1 MARNAKRKREWRQL
15 MKTIERQRRP
25 SIRMELSPLIDCI
38 FQLLIFFMLSSTFLT
53 PAIQLT
59 LPSATAG
66 TSQNDLEI
74 IITLNKD
81 GDIYLNNTQTSLISL
96 QAELQQML
104 TETEHKSVTI
114 RGDQDMPYSAFLD
127 ALDIAK
133 RSGAVHVNVAHQTP

>member
-1 MARNAKRKREWRQL
+1 

-81 GDIYLNNTQTSLISL
+81 GDIYLNNAQTSLISL
-96 QAELQQML
+96 QAELQRML

-127 ALDIAK
+127 VLDIAK

>member
-1 MARNAKRKREWRQL
+1 

-81 GDIYLNNTQTSLISL
+81 GDVYLNNTQTSLISL
-96 QAELQQML
+96 QAELQRML

-114 RGDQDMPYSAFLD
+114 RGDQNMPYSAFLD

-133 RSGAVHVNVAHQTP
+133 RSGAIHINVAHQTP

>member
-1 MARNAKRKREWRQL
+1 

-104 TETEHKSVTI
+104 TETKHKSVTI

>member
-1 MARNAKRKREWRQL
+1 VKAIQ
-15 MKTIERQRRP
+15 RQRRP

-66 TSQNDLEI
+66 TSQNELEI
-74 IITLNKD
+74 IITLSD
-81 GDIYLNNTQTSLISL
+81 EGDVYLNNTKTSLISL
-96 QAELQQML
+96 KSELQRML
-104 TETEHKSVTI
+104 TESSHKSVTI
-114 RGDQDMPYSAFLD
+114 RGDQNMPYSAFLD

-133 RSGAVHVNVAHQTP
+133 RSGAIHVNVAHQTP

>member
-1 MARNAKRKREWRQL
+1 VKSIQ
-15 MKTIERQRRP
+15 RQRRP

-66 TSQNDLEI
+66 TSQNELEI
-74 IITLNKD
+74 IITLSD
-81 GDIYLNNTQTSLISL
+81 EGDVYLNNTKTSLISL
-96 QAELQQML
+96 KSELQRML
-104 TETEHKSVTI
+104 TESSHKSVTI
-114 RGDQDMPYSAFLD
+114 RGDQNMPYSAFLD

-133 RSGAVHVNVAHQTP
+133 RSGAIHVNVAHQTP

>member
-1 MARNAKRKREWRQL
+1 

-74 IITLNKD
+74 IITLSEE
-81 GDIYLNNTQTSLISL
+81 GDVYLNNTQTSLISL
-96 QAELQQML
+96 QAELQRML
-104 TETEHKSVTI
+104 TETDHKSVTI

-133 RSGAVHVNVAHQTP
+133 RSGAAHVNVAHQSP

>member
-1 MARNAKRKREWRQL
+1 
-15 MKTIERQRRP
+15 MKSIQRQRRP

-66 TSQNDLEI
+66 TSQNELEI
-74 IITLNKD
+74 IITLSKE
-81 GDIYLNNTQTSLISL
+81 GDVYLNNTKTSFVSL
-96 QAELQQML
+96 TSELQRIL
-104 TETEHKSVTI
+104 AESNHKSVTI
-114 RGDQDMPYSAFLD
+114 RGDQNMPYSSFLD

-133 RSGAVHVNVAHQTP
+133 RSGAVHVNVAHQIP

>member
-1 MARNAKRKREWRQL
+1 
-15 MKTIERQRRP
+15 MKSIQRQRRP

-66 TSQNDLEI
+66 TSQNELEI
-74 IITLNKD
+74 IITLTKE
-81 GDIYLNNTQTSLISL
+81 GDVYLNNTKTSLISL
-96 QAELQQML
+96 KSELQRML
-104 TETEHKSVTI
+104 TESNHKSVTI
-114 RGDQDMPYSAFLD
+114 RGDQNMPYSAFLD

>member
-1 MARNAKRKREWRQL
+1 

-81 GDIYLNNTQTSLISL
+81 GDIYLNNAQTSLISL

-133 RSGAVHVNVAHQTP
+133 RSGAVHVNVSHQTP

>member
-1 MARNAKRKREWRQL
+1 
-15 MKTIERQRRP
+15 MKSIQRQRRP

-66 TSQNDLEI
+66 TSQNELEI
-74 IITLNKD
+74 IITLSEE
-81 GDIYLNNTQTSLISL
+81 GDVYLNNTKTSLISL
-96 QAELQQML
+96 KSELQRML
-104 TETEHKSVTI
+104 TESSHKSVTI
-114 RGDQDMPYSAFLD
+114 RGDQNMPYSAFLD

-133 RSGAVHVNVAHQTP
+133 RSGDIHVNVAHQTP

>member
-1 MARNAKRKREWRQL
+1 
-15 MKTIERQRRP
+15 MKSIQRQRRP

-66 TSQNDLEI
+66 TSQNELEI
-74 IITLNKD
+74 IITLSEE
-81 GDIYLNNTQTSLISL
+81 GDVYLNNTKTSLISL
-96 QAELQQML
+96 KSELQRIL
-104 TETEHKSVTI
+104 TESSHKSVTI
-114 RGDQDMPYSAFLD
+114 RGDQNMPYSAFLD

-133 RSGAVHVNVAHQTP
+133 RSGAIHVNVAHQTP

>member
-1 MARNAKRKREWRQL
+1 
-15 MKTIERQRRP
+15 MKTITRQRRP

-81 GDIYLNNTQTSLISL
+81 GDVYLNNTQTSLISL
-96 QAELQQML
+96 QAELQRML

-114 RGDQDMPYSAFLD
+114 RGDQNMPYSAFLD

-133 RSGAVHVNVAHQTP
+133 RSGAIHINVAHQTP

>member
-1 MARNAKRKREWRQL
+1 

-81 GDIYLNNTQTSLISL
+81 GDIYLNNSQTSLISL
-96 QAELQQML
+96 QAELQRML

-133 RSGAVHVNVAHQTP
+133 RSGAVHVNVAHQTR

>member
-1 MARNAKRKREWRQL
+1 
-15 MKTIERQRRP
+15 MKSIQRQRRP

-66 TSQNDLEI
+66 TSQNELEI
-74 IITLNKD
+74 IITLSKE
-81 GDIYLNNTQTSLISL
+81 GDVYLNNTKISLISL
-96 QAELQQML
+96 KSELQRML
-104 TETEHKSVTI
+104 TESNHKSVTI
-114 RGDQDMPYSAFLD
+114 RGDHNMPYSAFLD

-133 RSGAVHVNVAHQTP
+133 QSGAVHVNVAHQTP

>member
-1 MARNAKRKREWRQL
+1 
-15 MKTIERQRRP
+15 MKSIQRQRRP

-66 TSQNDLEI
+66 TSQNELEI
-74 IITLNKD
+74 IITLSKE
-81 GDIYLNNTQTSLISL
+81 GDVYLNNTKTSLISL
-96 QAELQQML
+96 KSELQRML
-104 TETEHKSVTI
+104 TESNHKSVTI
-114 RGDQDMPYSAFLD
+114 RGDQNMPYSAFLD

-133 RSGAVHVNVAHQTP
+133 RSGAVQVNVAHQTP

>member
-1 MARNAKRKREWRQL
+1 
-15 MKTIERQRRP
+15 MKSIQRQRRP

-66 TSQNDLEI
+66 TSQNELEI
-74 IITLNKD
+74 IITLSKE
-81 GDIYLNNTQTSLISL
+81 GDVYLNNTKTSLISL
-96 QAELQQML
+96 KSELQRML
-104 TETEHKSVTI
+104 TESNHKSVTI
-114 RGDQDMPYSAFLD
+114 RGDHNMPYSAFLD

-133 RSGAVHVNVAHQTP
+133 QSGAVHVNVAHQTP